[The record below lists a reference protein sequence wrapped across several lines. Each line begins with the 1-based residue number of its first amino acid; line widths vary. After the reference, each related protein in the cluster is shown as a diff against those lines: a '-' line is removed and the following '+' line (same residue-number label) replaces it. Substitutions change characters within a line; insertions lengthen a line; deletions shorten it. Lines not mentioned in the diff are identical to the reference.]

1 MRGLVS
7 IGRLCFLQKHCVSL
21 GRGFVSTMK
30 FVARTPNLL
39 VVFLAVLRELSD
51 AMHFRN
57 NQIGRR
63 NPRSEPLSN
72 LRSRT
77 V

>member
-21 GRGFVSTMK
+21 SRGFVSTMK

-39 VVFLAVLRELSD
+39 VVFFGGSKGTL
-51 AMHFRN
+51 
-57 NQIGRR
+57 
-63 NPRSEPLSN
+63 
-72 LRSRT
+72 
-77 V
+77 